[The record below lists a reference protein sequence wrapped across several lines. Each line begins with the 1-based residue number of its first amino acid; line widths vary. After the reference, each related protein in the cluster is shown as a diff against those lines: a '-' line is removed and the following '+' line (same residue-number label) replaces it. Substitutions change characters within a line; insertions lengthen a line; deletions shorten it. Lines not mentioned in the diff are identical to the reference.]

1 MIMITSFFVAIV
13 FGGAIFLHALRYQ
26 PFSID
31 PAIYLLVAAL
41 VALGVMVYKI
51 LIYPF
56 AVSPLRHLPTPKVRT
71 FLAYVMST
79 LLCAAM
85 VG

>member
-1 MIMITSFFVAIV
+1 MITSLFMAVISA
-13 FGGAIFLHALRYQ
+13 AALFLHAMRYQ

-31 PAIYLLVAAL
+31 PRIYLLVAAL
-41 VALGVMVYKI
+41 VSLGVMVYKI

-56 AVSPLRHLPTPKVRT
+56 AVSPLRHLPTPKVRA
-71 FLAYVMST
+71 FLACFIST